1 MRKLVFGFRAIVR
14 RGKVTTLDRWMEEAR
29 KTGMISLDRLA
40 GGQALKETFGEDP
53 PLATRMPA
61 TPAIEGKHE
70 DHHNTLD
77 GKVLQKARVLAL
89 APAQTATRPVVA
101 PKLRQNR
108 FKYRSPSEPARSSV
122 WCACP
127 REDVLASA

>member
-1 MRKLVFGFRAIVR
+1 
-14 RGKVTTLDRWMEEAR
+14 
-29 KTGMISLDRLA
+29 
-40 GGQALKETFGEDP
+40 LKETFGEDP

-108 FKYRSPSEPARSSV
+108 IKCSKLVNCHSLRFKCRATAAIKLQKALTLGTLFIAAIAR
-122 WCACP
+122 AAP
-127 REDVLASA
+127 RALNTYFR